1 MLCRMKIISIRQPWA
16 SLIVTGLKDVE
27 NRTWSTRYRGPIL
40 IHASQRADSIA
51 SDEMERRFDVG
62 PPPAPPLL
70 GGIVGVAEI
79 VDCVQLHPS
88 KWYAGEY
95 VDRHGERKNHWAL
108 VLKNARTLTFV
119 ACKGQLGIRAAPLAL
134 LERLDVEALGG
145 RERVNLRA
153 SQFARPSVQSRD

>member
-1 MLCRMKIISIRQPWA
+1 MKIISIRQPWA
-16 SLIVTGLKDVE
+16 SLIVTGVKDVE

-70 GGIVGVAEI
+70 GGIVGIAEI
-79 VDCVQLHPS
+79 VDCVQVHPS

-108 VLKNARTLTFV
+108 VLNNARTLPFV
-119 ACKGQLGIRAAPLAL
+119 PCKGQLGIRAAPPAL
-134 LERLDVEALGG
+134 LELLEVETLGV
-145 RERVNLRA
+145 RERANERA
-153 SQFARPSVQSRD
+153 PQFARPSATSHD